1 MSTRDPTQADAVRLA
16 IESDIFN
23 GRLAPG
29 APLEEGRL
37 ATRFGVS
44 RTPVRE
50 AITQLVQAGIV
61 SKSAHKRAV
70 VAELEPGTLLEL
82 FEALSELEGAAAF
95 LSTSRMAPDEKTQ
108 LMAIHEAAAEN
119 LSRQGDPNE
128 YAELGSAFHQTIVR
142 GCRNKV
148 LIDTAEWLALRVL
161 PYRRFQVV
169 AAGRLEINQSDH
181 DDIISAIFAGDA
193 KAARER
199 IQRHTLEQGDALMR
213 FIALNKTSHEDFHPT
228 ALTEEQRL

>member
-1 MSTRDPTQADAVRLA
+1 MSERDPTQADAVRLA

-44 RTPVRE
+44 LTPVRE

-70 VAELEPGTLLEL
+70 VANLDPGTLLEL

-95 LSTSRMAPDEKTQ
+95 LSTSRMAP
-108 LMAIHEAAAEN
+108 
-119 LSRQGDPNE
+119 
-128 YAELGSAFHQTIVR
+128 
-142 GCRNKV
+142 
-148 LIDTAEWLALRVL
+148 ALRVL

-169 AAGRLEINQSDH
+169 AAGRLERNQSDH
-181 DDIISAIFAGDA
+181 DSIISAIFAGDA
-193 KAARER
+193 RAARER

-213 FIALNKTSHEDFHPT
+213 FIALHKTSHEDFHPT
-228 ALTEEQRL
+228 TLTEEQRL

>member
-1 MSTRDPTQADAVRLA
+1 MSERDPTQADAVRLA

-70 VAELEPGTLLEL
+70 VANLDPGTLLEL

-95 LSTSRMAPDEKTQ
+95 LSTSRMAPGEKTE

-119 LSRQGDPNE
+119 LRTQGDPNA
-128 YAELGSAFHQTIVR
+128 YAELGSAFHQTHCARLPQQSVDRHRRMAGAQGTPLSTLSGCCRRKVR
-142 GCRNKV
+142 KKPVRS
-148 LIDTAEWLALRVL
+148 R
-161 PYRRFQVV
+161 
-169 AAGRLEINQSDH
+169 
-181 DDIISAIFAGDA
+181 
-193 KAARER
+193 
-199 IQRHTLEQGDALMR
+199 
-213 FIALNKTSHEDFHPT
+213 
-228 ALTEEQRL
+228 